1 MKIIEKQDLTCSD
14 VEVTIKYKQKDE
26 LVRRIITLLESADM
40 QLRCERDGIQR
51 QVNVSDIYYIESVD
65 KKSFLYLEKQVY
77 HTELRL
83 YQLADQLKRY
93 GFVQISKSCILNIN
107 ILESIKPIF
116 NSRMEAILKNGE
128 KVYINRSYLN
138 AVKQA
143 LKGEGDI

>member
-1 MKIIEKQDLTCSD
+1 MKIIKEQDSTCND
-14 VEVTIKYKQKDE
+14 IEVRIKYGRKDE
-26 LVRRIITLLESADM
+26 QVRRIITLLESADM
-40 QLRCERDGIQR
+40 QIRCESDGIQR

-65 KKSFLYLEKQVY
+65 KKSFLYLEQQVY

-83 YQLADQLKRY
+83 YQLVEQLKRY

-107 ILESIKPIF
+107 VLESIKPIF

-138 AVKQA
+138 EVKQA
-143 LKGEGDI
+143 LKGEADI

>member
-14 VEVTIKYKQKDE
+14 VEVTIKYKRKDE
-26 LVRRIITLLESADM
+26 LVHRIITLLESTDM
-40 QLRCERDGIQR
+40 QLRCEREGIQR

>member
-1 MKIIEKQDLTCSD
+1 MEILEKQDSTCSD

-26 LVRRIITLLESADM
+26 LVRRIITFLESADM
-40 QLRCERDGIQR
+40 QIRCERDGIQR